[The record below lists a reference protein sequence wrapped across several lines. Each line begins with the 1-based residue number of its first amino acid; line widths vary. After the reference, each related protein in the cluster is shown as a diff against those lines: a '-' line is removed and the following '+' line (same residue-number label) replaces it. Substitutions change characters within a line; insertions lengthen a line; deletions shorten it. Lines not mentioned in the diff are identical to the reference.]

1 MLYSRE
7 VGIPVVT
14 IEMSLYACFL
24 CLTFSVL
31 NYFIEHDRCLLNITC
46 FSFPSHATYTFDL
59 HTPT

>member
-14 IEMSLYACFL
+14 ITLSLYACFL

-31 NYFIEHDRCLLNITC
+31 IYFIEHDCCLLNIV
-46 FSFPSHATYTFDL
+46 SLSHMQRTYTW
-59 HTPT
+59 HTPLRW